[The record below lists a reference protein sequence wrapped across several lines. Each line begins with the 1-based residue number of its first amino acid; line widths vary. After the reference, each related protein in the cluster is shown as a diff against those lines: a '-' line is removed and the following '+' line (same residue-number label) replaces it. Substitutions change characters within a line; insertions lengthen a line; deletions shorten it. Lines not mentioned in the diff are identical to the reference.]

1 MCFTTTIAQFSN
13 NITLLSDSTYAE
25 KLNQKLKYHIL
36 KNNSDSVF
44 YYYNKS
50 VELTKEKSLKLFEA
64 QANYYMGMYYHRNKL
79 SNESTEYLEKAITI
93 YKEAKDTF
101 HLIECLNQKVVCLSA
116 SASHTEATK
125 TTQIIMDYYD
135 HYTN

>member
-36 KNNSDSVF
+36 ENNSDSVF

-64 QANYYMGMYYHRNKL
+64 
-79 SNESTEYLEKAITI
+79 
-93 YKEAKDTF
+93 
-101 HLIECLNQKVVCLSA
+101 
-116 SASHTEATK
+116 
-125 TTQIIMDYYD
+125 
-135 HYTN
+135 